1 MSPFW
6 AGKLKITKN
15 YCLIQNFLHMYTK
28 VQLLFHFSDQTQFDK
43 LLPGR
48 DITVLL
54 QNIVANEIVHD
65 IKILS
70 DR

>member
-1 MSPFW
+1 
-6 AGKLKITKN
+6 
-15 YCLIQNFLHMYTK
+15 MYTQ
-28 VQLLFHFSDQTQFDK
+28 VQLLFHFLYQTQFDK